1 MKIWVSNRRRRWKL
15 QNQRK
20 QILECMHMSIPS
32 MKPCSH
38 ILLTITKLIGPNII
52 HINSTRILWSFTWIH
67 WNILYFIKMLKI
79 LLWENQLW
87 ISWICIKSMIISGC
101 GFGGLCFALADK
113 YPEKYTFGMEIRGK
127 VVNYVGEKIRALR
140 NEGKC

>member
-1 MKIWVSNRRRRWKL
+1 MKLYLNT
-15 QNQRK
+15 
-20 QILECMHMSIPS
+20 LEYPIFYQDVEDPTLREPIVDFLDMY
-32 MKPCSH
+32 
-38 ILLTITKLIGPNII
+38 
-52 HINSTRILWSFTWIH
+52 NSTL
-67 WNILYFIKMLKI
+67 
-79 LLWENQLW
+79 
-87 ISWICIKSMIISGC
+87 ISGC